1 MVYSRVMCNT
11 IKGDTMSERLTT
23 EMVREHFLSAYT
35 AHNNDPQ
42 NGAEFDEWLYFVRKE
57 AHDEGYELCF
67 ADIGDDSR

>member
-1 MVYSRVMCNT
+1 MVDSRVMCNT